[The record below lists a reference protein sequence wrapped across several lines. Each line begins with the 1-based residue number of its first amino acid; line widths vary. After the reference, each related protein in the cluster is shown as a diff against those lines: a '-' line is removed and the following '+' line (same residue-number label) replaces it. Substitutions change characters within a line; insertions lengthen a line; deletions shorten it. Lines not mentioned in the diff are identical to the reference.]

1 MESEQVS
8 VFKVVKISAFKV
20 VKVSVIKTVE
30 GRGGIV
36 DRRPKGGLRLKSTYM
51 SPKGGHLRLE
61 SI

>member
-1 MESEQVS
+1 MS